1 MTTPPLDPAATRA
14 SATPADDDRDLHER
28 ILEAIDAGEFPPGGR
43 LLETELA
50 TRFGVSRTPVR
61 EALRRLET
69 QGVVTHE
76 PRKGAVVATLDYDQL
91 GELYAVREVMEGL
104 AARLAARH
112 ASGAEIQLL
121 RDMIAADRKIEDPRV
136 MAQANKRFH
145 RQLHLTSHNRYLN
158 QTLDPVRRSM
168 ALLTKTTFAFSGRMD
183 NSNDEHDAIVDAIEA
198 RDEDAADAAARRH
211 IANAYAVRL
220 RLDAAE

>member
-1 MTTPPLDPAATRA
+1 MPEDTN
-14 SATPADDDRDLHER
+14 DRDLHLR
-28 ILEAIDAGEFPPGGR
+28 IMDAIDAGDFPPGAR

-50 TRFGVSRTPVR
+50 AQFGVSRTPVR

-104 AARLAARH
+104 AARFAALH
-112 ASGAEIQLL
+112 ASSAEIRLL
-121 RDMIAADRKIEDPRV
+121 RDMIAEDEKMTEPRL

-145 RQLHLTSHNRYLN
+145 RQLHLASHNRYLN

-168 ALLTKTTFAFSGRMD
+168 ALLTKTTFEAPGRHES
-183 NSNDEHDAIVDAIEA
+183 SNAEHRIIVDAIEA
-198 RDEDAADAAARRH
+198 RDEDAADAAARSH
-211 IANAYAVRL
+211 IANAYALRL
-220 RLDAAE
+220 RLDAAV

>member
-1 MTTPPLDPAATRA
+1 MTT
-14 SATPADDDRDLHER
+14 DDEDLDLHQR
-28 ILEAIDAGEFPPGGR
+28 ILNAIDAGEYPPGGR

-50 TRFGVSRTPVR
+50 DRFGVSRTPVR

-76 PRKGAVVATLDYDQL
+76 PRKGAVVATLDYAQL

-112 ASGAEIQLL
+112 ASAAEIQLL
-121 RDMIAADRKIEDPRV
+121 RDMIAEDKQVTEPK
-136 MAQANKRFH
+136 AQSQANKRFH
-145 RQLHLTSHNRYLN
+145 RQLHLTSHNRYLI
-158 QTLDPVRRSM
+158 QTLDPIRRSM
-168 ALLTKTTFAFSGRMD
+168 ALLSKTTFEAPGRID
-183 NSNDEHDAIVDAIEA
+183 SSNDEHGIIVDAIAA
-198 RDEDAADAAARRH
+198 RDEDAADKAARRH
-211 IANAYAVRL
+211 IASAYAVRL

>member
-1 MTTPPLDPAATRA
+1 MTNRPGAGA
-14 SATPADDDRDLHER
+14 DDRDLHMQ
-28 ILEAIDAGEFPPGGR
+28 ILDAIDAGEYPPGGR

-50 TRFGVSRTPVR
+50 ARFGVSRTPIR

-76 PRKGAVVATLDYDQL
+76 PRKGAVVASLDYDQL

-112 ASGAEIQLL
+112 ASPAEIQLL
-121 RDMIAADRKIEDPRV
+121 RDMIAEDRRINEPK
-136 MAQANKRFH
+136 AQSQANKRFH
-145 RQLHLTSHNRYLN
+145 RQLHLTSHNRYLI
-158 QTLDPVRRSM
+158 QTLDPVRRSL
-168 ALLTKTTFAFSGRMD
+168 ALLGSTTFSAPGRID
-183 NSNDEHDAIVDAIEA
+183 SSNAEHEIIVDAIA
-198 RDEDAADAAARRH
+198 SRDEDAAEDAARKH
-211 IANAYAVRL
+211 IIAAYAVRL

>member
-1 MTTPPLDPAATRA
+1 M
-14 SATPADDDRDLHER
+14 ADQTDDRDLHLQ
-28 ILEAIDAGEFPPGGR
+28 ILEAIDEGEFPPGAR
-43 LLETELA
+43 LLETDLA
-50 TRFGVSRTPVR
+50 ARFGVSRTPVR

-112 ASGAEIQLL
+112 ASPAEIQLL
-121 RDMIAADRKIEDPRV
+121 REMIAEDRKINDPK
-136 MAQANKRFH
+136 AQSQANKRFH
-145 RQLHLTSHNRYLN
+145 RQLHLTSHNRYLI
-158 QTLDPVRRSM
+158 QTLDPVRRSL
-168 ALLTKTTFAFSGRMD
+168 ALLGNTTFSAPGRID
-183 NSNDEHDAIVDAIEA
+183 SSNEEHEIIVDAIEA
-198 RDEDAADAAARRH
+198 RDENAAEDAARRH
-211 IANAYAVRL
+211 IIAAYSVRL

>member
-1 MTTPPLDPAATRA
+1 MTQTP
-14 SATPADDDRDLHER
+14 TPDDRDLHMR
-28 ILEAIDAGEFPPGGR
+28 ILEAIDSGEFRPGAR

-50 TRFGVSRTPVR
+50 ARFGVSRTPVR

-76 PRKGAVVATLDYDQL
+76 PRKGAVVASLDYDQL

-104 AARLAARH
+104 SARLAARH
-112 ASGAEIQLL
+112 ASPAEIQLL
-121 RDMIAADRKIEDPRV
+121 REMIAEDRRVTDPK
-136 MAQANKRFH
+136 AQSQANKRFH
-145 RQLHLTSHNRYLN
+145 RQLHLTSHNRYLI
-158 QTLDPVRRSM
+158 QTLDPVRRSL
-168 ALLTKTTFAFSGRMD
+168 ALLGNTTFSAPGRIKS
-183 NSNDEHDAIVDAIEA
+183 SNDEHEIIVNAIEA
-198 RDEDAADAAARRH
+198 RDEDAADEAARKH

>member
-1 MTTPPLDPAATRA
+1 MTTDQAPAAA
-14 SATPADDDRDLHER
+14 PDPDDDERDLHER
-28 ILEAIDAGEFPPGGR
+28 IMAAIDRGEFPPGGR

-50 TRFGVSRTPVR
+50 ARFGVSRTPVR

-112 ASGAEIQLL
+112 ASAAEIQLL
-121 RDMIAADRKIEDPRV
+121 RDMIAADREIVEPKA

-145 RQLHLTSHNRYLN
+145 RQLHLASHNRYLN
-158 QTLDPVRRSM
+158 QTLEPVRRSM
-168 ALLTKTTFAFSGRMD
+168 ALLTKTTFASKGRIES
-183 NSNDEHDAIVDAIEA
+183 SNDEHERIVDAIAA
-198 RDEDAADAAARRH
+198 RDEDAADDAARVH